1 MGEER
6 TACAPR
12 QGSKGKCECEKEVDV
27 WASWGTAVL
36 RPYTARS

>member
-6 TACAPR
+6 AACEPR
-12 QGSKGKCECEKEVDV
+12 QGSKGKCACEMEVDA
-27 WASWGTAVL
+27 WASWGAAVL